1 MNIPMHNLYL
11 GGEGYNFGEDY
22 LSELLEFDQESGV
35 WKPFGRGNVK
45 MKMTRSSHA
54 MTIVNFNQISMYCT

>member
-11 GGEGYNFGEDY
+11 GGDGDGFTDGY
-22 LSELLEFDQESGV
+22 SELLEFDQESGV
-35 WKPFGRGNVK
+35 WKPFGRENVK
-45 MKMTRSSHA
+45 MKMTRYSHA